1 MLVLLFGVKA
11 NAQSCTIVS
20 DSVVCVNDFITF
32 QLQFSGSVSSYAWDL
47 GDGQTSTQATPFVK
61 YTVSGLKTIQ
71 VVVQLS
77 GGGSCTATKVI
88 QAHALPVAS
97 LQINAS
103 SNYCL
108 SKNLVCV
115 DDLSK
120 PGISNSPIVKRVVLF
135 GDGFADISFNP
146 SASKQ
151 ICHRYNRDGNYT
163 IILEVTDSKG
173 CINRAQT
180 TVTVVRDVRALFGY
194 SLYGNCD
201 TAALCLVNMT
211 QSDSNSMAKWYWN
224 FGNGVID
231 SSNWTGRCLVYRDSG
246 VFSPQLVIHSG
257 NGCSDSFKQNGLIQL
272 SPVVFDVVIDKY
284 ADCVGSTWTFEDKGP
299 LKNEY
304 FWYYRDSL
312 DKISHPLGQGNPFS
326 TSAMEPGKKYIS
338 LTVHRG
344 SCISTYLWD
353 SVLVRGPVA
362 NSEIRNWSICV
373 AGDTTYFCDVSDYR
387 GTVGIKRLWD
397 FGDAWCPS
405 CTTDTKAGINVGVNC
420 RYSVDES
427 PKHLYLTDT
436 CFTATL
442 TMWDT
447 VTGCDWDE
455 YFVIQVGKPKRETIE
470 FNYYNDKACTG
481 IAVDRSFRFNLQ
493 GNCYKYQVLPDSLAG
508 KQFFPGL
515 QLWKYSSL
523 SNPNGF
529 VTVGLVI
536 ESGPFLTPLCPG
548 ITTGPVC
555 RDTIWYSNWIHIINE
570 PAPFFVPESKHG
582 CAPFHSKMTLQDTS
596 DTTLT
601 MAIWDWG
608 DGAVDT
614 VLVTSG
620 NLIQSEF
627 SHTFLAN
634 GQYDIR
640 LLLVNNRGC
649 TQESVEM
656 ISVGHKNQ
664 FEHIL
669 EPCLGECLTFYD
681 STYYYG
687 DTNYYWTMPDSVRP
701 NKEKMWWSFGDGT
714 TDTITHPV
722 KCFNDTGIYQIQLIT
737 MDTSGCF
744 DTSASIIE
752 IGGIKAG
759 ISAKDVILC
768 SEIVQFMDSSIT
780 LNANANEQIVYWYW
794 DFGDGTTPSY
804 LLNPYHFY
812 SSYGKFDVRLII
824 YTNRG
829 CVDTVFKTVD
839 VVGPVPAFEFVSDSI
854 GCAPFEI
861 ELKNVSSRVKN
872 WIWYFGDPGNN
883 TYATLYDSNVRFYYD
898 KPGIYYLQLYGAD
911 SIYNPATQNNQY
923 CSFLYPDTTLP
934 FQIARK
940 VIVLPTPPASF
951 LVPDTV
957 CIDIPFNIT
966 DQSDLKYTKY
976 TWYVDEDQDSIISSN
991 KVNPYVLNDTGLY
1004 RFTYFPT
1011 YVPGVQDRACFDSAS
1026 KLVRAVGLEA
1036 DFDFDPR
1043 STPLE
1048 KYFDNLSTG
1057 STAWWWDFGHPG
1069 SGIANNSTLFEP
1081 VHRYYPDK
1089 GVFEICLVASNRF
1102 GCIDT
1107 VCKLV
1112 DLDYPTFLFIPN
1124 VFTPGNN
1131 DAKNEVFDIDIL
1143 GEYAY
1148 HLKIYN
1154 RWSELVY
1161 QSETDGIGDDGANW
1175 DGKLPNGTEA
1185 PAGVY
1190 YVVFDYEFLYTDPVR
1205 YTGTLTLIR

>member
-1 MLVLLFGVKA
+1 MKSIRVIVK
-11 NAQSCTIVS
+11 
-20 DSVVCVNDFITF
+20 F
-32 QLQFSGSVSSYAWDL
+32 
-47 GDGQTSTQATPFVK
+47 
-61 YTVSGLKTIQ
+61 
-71 VVVQLS
+71 S
-77 GGGSCTATKVI
+77 GGGSCTATTVI
-88 QAHALPVAS
+88 QAHALPVAAM
-97 LQINAS
+97 QINAT

-108 SKNLVCV
+108 SKNRVCV
-115 DDLSK
+115 DDMSI
-120 PGISNSPIVKRVVLF
+120 PGISNSAIVKRVVLF

-146 SASKQ
+146 SAAKQ
-151 ICHRYNRDGNYT
+151 ICHSYNRDGNYT

-201 TAALCLVNMT
+201 TAALCLINMT
-211 QSDSNSMAKWYWN
+211 QADSTSIDKWYWK

-231 SSNWTGRCLVYRDSG
+231 SSNWKGRCFTYRDSG
-246 VFSPQLVIHSG
+246 IFSPQLIIHSS
-257 NGCSDSFKQNGLIQL
+257 NGCTDSFKQNGLIKL
-272 SPVVFDVVIDKY
+272 SPIVFDVVKDKY
-284 ADCVGSTWTFEDKGP
+284 ADCVGSTWTFEDQGP
-299 LKNEY
+299 PKDKY
-304 FWYYRDSL
+304 FWYYRDSTN
-312 DKISHPLGQGNPFS
+312 KISLPLGEGNPFS
-326 TSAMEPGKKYIS
+326 TSVFEPGKKYIS

-344 SCISTYLWD
+344 SCISTFLWD

-397 FGDAWCPS
+397 FGDPWCPS
-405 CTTDTKAGINVGVNC
+405 CTTDTKAGINVGINC

-427 PKHLYLTDT
+427 PKHLYLKDT
-436 CFTATL
+436 CYTAKL
-442 TMWDT
+442 VMWDT

-455 YFVIQVGKPKRETIE
+455 YFGIQVGKPKRETIQ

-481 IAVDRSFRFNLQ
+481 IAPDRTFRFSLQ
-493 GNCYKYQVLPDSLAG
+493 GNCYKYQVLPDSLG
-508 KQFFPGL
+508 GSQFYYGL
-515 QLWKYSSL
+515 QQWKYSQL

-529 VTVGLVI
+529 VSVGLVL
-536 ESGPFLTPLCPG
+536 ESGPFLPPLCPG
-548 ITTGPVC
+548 ITNSPVC

-570 PAPFFVPESKHG
+570 PAPYFIPESNHG
-582 CAPFHSKMTLQDTS
+582 CAPFHSKMILQDTS

-601 MAIWDWG
+601 MAIWTWG

-614 VLVTSG
+614 VLVTPG
-620 NLIQSEF
+620 NLIQREF
-627 SHTFLAN
+627 PHTYLAN
-634 GQYDIR
+634 GQYDVH

-649 TQESVEM
+649 TQESMEPV
-656 ISVGHKNQ
+656 SVGHKNV
-664 FEHIL
+664 FEHKL
-669 EPCLGECLTFYD
+669 EPCLNECLTFYD
-681 STYYYG
+681 STHHYG
-687 DTNYYWTMPDSVRP
+687 DTNYYWTMPDSLRAD
-701 NKEKMWWSFGDGT
+701 KEKMWWTFGDGT
-714 TDTITHPV
+714 SDTLTHPV

-744 DTSASIIE
+744 DTSTSIIE

-759 ISAKDVILC
+759 ISVKDIILC
-768 SEIVQFMDSSIT
+768 SEIVQFIDSSVT
-780 LNANANEQIVYWYW
+780 LNANANEVITSWYW

-804 LLNPYHFY
+804 LLDPYHFY

-824 YTNRG
+824 HTTRE
-829 CVDTVFKTVD
+829 CFDTVYKTVD
-839 VVGPVPAFEFVSDSI
+839 VVGPIPAFEFVSDSI
-854 GCAPFEI
+854 GCVPFEI

-883 TYATLYDSNVRFYYD
+883 TFATLYDSNVRFLYD

-911 SIYNPATQNNQY
+911 SIFNPATQNNQY

-934 FQIARK
+934 LQIARK
-940 VIVLPTPPASF
+940 VIVLPIPPVSF

-957 CIDIPFNIT
+957 CIDIPFNLS
-966 DQSDLKYTKY
+966 DQSDPKYTRY
-976 TWYVDEDQDSIISSN
+976 TWYVNEDWDSLSSSN

-1004 RFTYFPT
+1004 KFTYFPT
-1011 YVPGVQDRACFDSAS
+1011 YVPGAQDRACFDSAS
-1026 KLVRAVGLEA
+1026 KLVRAVSLEA
-1036 DFDFDPR
+1036 DFDFDPK

-1048 KYFDNLSTG
+1048 KYLDNLSTG
-1057 STAWWWDFGHPG
+1057 ATAWWWDFGHPA
-1069 SGIANNSTLFEP
+1069 SGTRNNSTLFEP

-1089 GVFEICLVASNRF
+1089 GVFEICLVAINRF

-1107 VCKLV
+1107 VCKTV
-1112 DLDYPTFLFIPN
+1112 ELDYPTYLFIPN
-1124 VFTPGNN
+1124 VFTPGNG
-1131 DAKNEVFDIDIL
+1131 DDKNEVFDIDIL

-1148 HLKIYN
+1148 QLKIYN

-1161 QSETDGIGDDGANW
+1161 ESGTDGIGNDGFNW
-1175 DGKLPNGTEA
+1175 SGLLPNGSEA
-1185 PAGVY
+1185 PASVY